1 MLKLGEDQILVL
13 LAFLLPTVRQ
23 RIEFFLEELKQ
34 IEEELDALTH
44 RWKQEGKEN
53 KYLVFSKFKHPRES
67 LLVEAYEQHPDC
79 AGRFKTL
86 RSLRDVDKNS
96 DLYLVRPR

>member
-1 MLKLGEDQILVL
+1 VAQLSQDLAAAKQIILQRAGHVLGGD
-13 LAFLLPTVRQ
+13 
-23 RIEFFLEELKQ
+23 LEEIKQ

-44 RWKQEGKEN
+44 RWKQEGQEN